1 MAPAPEGPRPLRR
14 RLGGCLRS
22 SRNAAQVGG
31 RLRPDRRGPGRRP
44 LSRRQA
50 RRAREGAD
58 RFPGGHPERIGQVN
72 GGSPTLSEE
81 GRRDLL
87 GLARATIEARFR
99 GEPPPRLASDRAE
112 TFGEPRAVFVTL
124 RIGERLRGCIGTLA
138 PEGDLSRAVP
148 RFAIRAAFED
158 PRFPALSEP
167 ELPECT
173 IEISVLTPPRAIG
186 SPEEIQIGRDGLILE
201 FGGRRSL
208 LLPQVATEWGF
219 DRTTFLAEL
228 SRKAGLPPE
237 AWRQAEARL
246 WSFQAEVFSEEERR
260 PV

>member
-1 MAPAPEGPRPLRR
+1 M
-14 RLGGCLRS
+14 
-22 SRNAAQVGG
+22 
-31 RLRPDRRGPGRRP
+31 
-44 LSRRQA
+44 
-50 RRAREGAD
+50 
-58 RFPGGHPERIGQVN
+58 N

-138 PEGDLSRAVP
+138 PEGDLSRTVP